1 MANKNNVDTVNTTT
15 DAEIKEDV
23 AKIDEEIKEAEES
36 IAKSSKKI
44 KAKGPNPNELV
55 LLEIPISETLQDDW
69 VAIIN
74 GKTFQ
79 VQRGEK
85 VMVPRYVK
93 EVYDNS
99 VRQQRESFRRQQAL
113 QRAAESKKEALAFK

>member
-1 MANKNNVDTVNTTT
+1 MAKKDTADAVNTN
-15 DAEIKEDV
+15 
-23 AKIDEEIKEAEES
+23 IDEEIKEAEKTIAES
-36 IAKSSKKI
+36 ANKI
-44 KAKGPNPNELV
+44 KTNGPNPNEPV

-99 VRQQRESFRRQQAL
+99 VRQQKESFRRQQAL